1 MLGVHAGRWPGH
13 AFGGVVSDTTNRD
26 FSQPSLILEGAYTV
40 TTIPA
45 HAQSP
50 FNRRTAIA
58 GAGLAAALAILGQ
71 VGRAAAQAVDY
82 SRHPLCGTWLA
93 MANPPMPEDPKFPA
107 PSLFAADGTVLLV
120 FPATQRGPAGVDFG
134 SAVMGTWAPDGDRR
148 GHFTA
153 VQLMSDAEGR
163 FTGSL
168 TIDGYPEVSDDGQ
181 SFLDDGSRAMLT
193 FRDASGA
200 VVNQIMPNGSPAGP
214 GVQAV
219 RMGVGIPGLVENGTI
234 ATPES

>member
-1 MLGVHAGRWPGH
+1 MV
-13 AFGGVVSDTTNRD
+13 
-26 FSQPSLILEGAYTV
+26 
-40 TTIPA
+40 TIPFQA
-45 HAQSP
+45 SSP
-50 FNRRTAIA
+50 LSRRTAIA
-58 GAGLAAALAILGQ
+58 GSGLAVAFASLRQ

-82 SRHPLCGTWLA
+82 SSHPLCGTWLA

-120 FPATQRGPAGVDFG
+120 FPATQRGPTGVNFG

-153 VQLMSDAEGR
+153 VQLFSDAAGA
-163 FTGSL
+163 FNGSL
-168 TIDGYPEVSDDGQ
+168 TIDGYPEVSADGA

-193 FRDASGA
+193 FRDATGA
-200 VVNQIMPNGSPAGP
+200 ITNQIMPNGSPAGP

-219 RMGVGIPGLVENGTI
+219 RMGVGTPGFPDSSLA
-234 ATPES
+234 ATPAP